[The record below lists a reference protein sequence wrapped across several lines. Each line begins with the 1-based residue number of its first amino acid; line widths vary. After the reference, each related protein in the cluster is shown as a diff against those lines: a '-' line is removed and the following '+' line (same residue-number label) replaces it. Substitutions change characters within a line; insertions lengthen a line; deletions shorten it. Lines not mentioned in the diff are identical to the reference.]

1 MTGFLYCF
9 GLGYVAERLAAR
21 LMAQGWRVGGT
32 ARDEAKRAA
41 LRARGIEAQGFDD
54 ALPEGVTHILSSA
67 PPADGRDPVLAAH
80 QTALRAL
87 PGLRWAGYLSTT
99 GVYGEKDGGWVDE
112 QTPLNASTPSGRARV
127 AAEAEW
133 RSSGL
138 PVHFFRLAGIYG
150 PGRSAIDQLRAGTA
164 RRIVKPGQVFNRIHA
179 DDIGS
184 VLIAS
189 MARPDPG
196 AAYNLAD
203 DEPASSADVI
213 AYAAGLL
220 GVEPPPEIPFEQ
232 AELSPMGRAFYS
244 ENKRVSNARLKRDL
258 GMTLAYPTYRE
269 GLAAILTERPA

>member
-1 MTGFLYCF
+1 MSKTLFCF
-9 GLGYVAERLAAR
+9 GLGYVAERLARR

-41 LRARGIEAQGFDD
+41 LRAQGIEAQGFDD
-54 ALPEGVTHILSSA
+54 ALPEGVTHILSSI
-67 PPADGRDPVLAAH
+67 PPADGRDPVLALHGAD
-80 QTALRAL
+80 LRAL

-99 GVYGEKDGGWVDE
+99 GVYGEKEGGWVDE
-112 QTPLNASTPSGRARV
+112 QTPLSASTPSGQARV

-150 PGRSAIDQLRAGTA
+150 PGRSAIEQLRAGTA

-189 MARPDPG
+189 LDRPDPG

-220 GVEPPPEIPFEQ
+220 GIEPPPEIPFEQ

-258 GMTLAYPTYRE
+258 GVALAYPTYRE